1 MYSAFNIADIF
12 VWNLLN
18 DAWNMETAAR
28 LGPNEAKEKRKK
40 YCLYSV
46 WTLFGGLTG
55 SELLCWP
62 EEFYTLLGTW
72 YIKGSTVR
80 D

>member
-28 LGPNEAKEKRKK
+28 LGPNEAKEKSIV
-40 YCLYSV
+40 YI
-46 WTLFGGLTG
+46 LFGM
-55 SELLCWP
+55 
-62 EEFYTLLGTW
+62 
-72 YIKGSTVR
+72 VA
-80 D
+80 